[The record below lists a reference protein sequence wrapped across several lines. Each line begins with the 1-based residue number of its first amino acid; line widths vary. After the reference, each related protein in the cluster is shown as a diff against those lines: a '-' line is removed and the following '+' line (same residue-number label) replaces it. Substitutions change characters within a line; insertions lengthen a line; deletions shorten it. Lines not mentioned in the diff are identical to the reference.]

1 MVPSARLEL
10 ALLKGKDFKS
20 FVSTNFT
27 TRALFNFELSTLFNI
42 NFQILILN
50 FTTHERTTDIMKRMT
65 NYLIIAPLIKI
76 FLKNFLIYLYR
87 FLYLI

>member
-27 TRALFNFELSTLFNI
+27 TRALFSFELSTLFNS
-42 NFQILILN
+42 NFQILILI
-50 FTTHERTTDIMKRMT
+50 FTKQEHTTDNLKRMT
-65 NYLIIAPLIKI
+65 NYLKITPLIKI
-76 FLKNFLIYLYR
+76 FLKNFI
-87 FLYLI
+87 I